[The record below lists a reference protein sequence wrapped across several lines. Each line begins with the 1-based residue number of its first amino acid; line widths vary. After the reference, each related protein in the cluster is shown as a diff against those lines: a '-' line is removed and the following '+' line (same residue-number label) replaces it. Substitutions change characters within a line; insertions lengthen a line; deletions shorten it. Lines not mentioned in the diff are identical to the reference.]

1 MRRLMTFALAAVV
14 MAATPA
20 FAQKPGGTRRAAPQP
35 QAAPMAPIRY
45 HAVLAAG
52 DASLPVWD
60 NAVQR
65 FLAGLQAAGTLAGT
79 PQRLSAGGKQS
90 GTPVASTD
98 NILRAVAGLQPGP
111 GEGCLVFATSHGAP
125 RAGLVMTPSPQQPL
139 SPAAL
144 NAALSRGGCA
154 DAPTIVVV
162 SGCYSGDFATVLA
175 RPNRIVVTAAR
186 NDRPSFGCGAGYQY
200 TVFDECLLD
209 AMDQHQ
215 TLWTQTLGTTRACV
229 IRRERELNA
238 NPSEPQLSVGAAVAG
253 LRSPTGR

>member
-1 MRRLMTFALAAVV
+1 MSRRILLPLALAALV
-14 MAATPA
+14 AAAPA
-20 FAQKPGGTRRAAPQP
+20 FAQKPGASPRQGAP

-65 FLAGLQAAGTLAGT
+65 FLAGLQSAGTIAGT
-79 PQRLSAGGKQS
+79 PQRLSAGGKQA
-90 GTPVASTD
+90 GVPLASTE
-98 NILRAVAGLQPGP
+98 NVLRTVANLRPGQ

-125 RAGLVMTPSPQQPL
+125 RAGLVMTPSPEQPL

-144 NAALSRGGCA
+144 YAALSRGGCA
-154 DAPTIVVV
+154 AAPTIVVV

-175 RPNRIVVTAAR
+175 RPNRIVIAAAR
-186 NDRPSFGCGAGYQY
+186 NDRPSFGCGAGFRY

-209 AMDQHQ
+209 ALDQRA
-215 TLWTQTLGTTRACV
+215 TLWTQTLAATRACV
-229 IRRERELNA
+229 TRRERELNA
-238 NPSEPQLSVGAAVAG
+238 NPSEPQVSVGAQVAG
-253 LRSPTGR
+253 LRTPTSR